1 MMRRV
6 VKEYNK
12 KVSLS
17 QNESRDD
24 YVPSRHQQL
33 FYWNCCACNNFWH
46 MARNYK
52 LMVPI
57 RKGNEN
63 DATKYQGNEE
73 RKVWKNKDDVECSIA
88 LCTT

>member
-1 MMRRV
+1 MKNHFNQRLNKFKTLDDILSFQRSVSNKTRLGYDKGKKAEQSSFINKEGNKISFVDELMRRV

-33 FYWNCCACNNFWH
+33 FY
-46 MARNYK
+46 
-52 LMVPI
+52 
-57 RKGNEN
+57 
-63 DATKYQGNEE
+63 
-73 RKVWKNKDDVECSIA
+73 
-88 LCTT
+88 